1 MILKKK
7 KIIIYIL
14 FTITLFIGLY
24 FKENSSGGAKIDF
37 LFLLNYIKNFSFDFQ
52 YGLTQFLEGKRI
64 HSPVYYIIIGFFLNI
79 FNSILILKII
89 YILVCS
95 LFPFIFYSILKNKY
109 YLDNIYIFYLS
120 LIIFLSPYFR
130 SSGIWLLGDNL
141 SIIFFSL
148 SVLFYVKSINNK
160 KEINYF
166 LCILFL
172 ILCSYIR
179 YYYSVFI
186 IFYLINFFK
195 NVSTKLF
202 IKLLLE
208 CLILAI
214 PAILYFLYAV
224 FYYEFLDLIL
234 KKGSV
239 NFLQNSLIILSI
251 IFFYILPII
260 FFEVKN
266 IFFYQKLNIKYFVSL
281 LIIALIIF
289 LFDKYLNSN
298 LIVFDQKLYG
308 GGGGVFIK
316 LFLLLNINTTIGM
329 LFISVLSLLILD
341 YFFKEDRFNNYLL
354 LIILLFCF
362 PLSVIYQKYLDPF
375 FIILFFGLINSK
387 KIKDLILKE
396 KINLKLLFSYA
407 LIFLITSISIYDFV

>member
-1 MILKKK
+1 MLFKKK
-7 KIIIYIL
+7 LIIYIL
-14 FTITLFIGLY
+14 FTTTLFIGLY

-37 LFLLNYIKNFSFDFQ
+37 LFLLKYIKNFSFDFQ

-64 HSPVYYIIIGFFLNI
+64 HSPVFYIIIGFFLNI
-79 FNSILILKII
+79 FNNILIIKII
-89 YILVCS
+89 YILLCS
-95 LFPFIFYSILKNKY
+95 LLPLTLYLIIKNKY
-109 YLDNIYIFYLS
+109 SLDNIYIFYLS
-120 LIIFLSPYFR
+120 FIIFLSPYFR

-148 SVLFYVKSINNK
+148 SILFYIKTINNK
-160 KEINYF
+160 TEINYF

-195 NVSTKLF
+195 NIGIRLF

-214 PAILYFLYAV
+214 PAILYFIHAV
-224 FYYEFLDLIL
+224 FYYEFLDLISR
-234 KKGSV
+234 KSSV

-260 FFEVKN
+260 FFEIKK
-266 IFFYQKLNIKYFVSL
+266 IFLYQKLNKKYLISI
-281 LIIALIIF
+281 LIIAVIIF
-289 LFDKYLNSN
+289 LLDRYTNNN
-298 LIVFDQKLYG
+298 LIELDQRLYG

-316 LFLLLNINTTIGM
+316 LFLLLNINTNIGI
-329 LFISVLSLLILD
+329 LLIAILSLLILD
-341 YFFKEDRFNNYLL
+341 YFFKENRFNNYLL
-354 LIILLFCF
+354 LVILLFCF

-375 FIILFFGLINSK
+375 FIILFFGLVDSK
-387 KIKDLILKE
+387 KLKDLILKE
-396 KINLKLLFSYA
+396 KINLKLLYSYFS
-407 LIFLITSISIYDFV
+407 IFLIASISIYDFI